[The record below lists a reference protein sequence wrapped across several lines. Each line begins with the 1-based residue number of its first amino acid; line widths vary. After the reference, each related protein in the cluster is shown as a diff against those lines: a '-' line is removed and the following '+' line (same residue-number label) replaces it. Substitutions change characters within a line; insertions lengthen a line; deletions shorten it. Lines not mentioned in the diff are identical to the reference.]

1 MNLSTNLERRKQEL
15 MAMNSSVDVDM
26 LQAEVESKNQ
36 ELKDADS
43 LVDHVTKELTS
54 ESLFEFEAFGIVYIQ
69 HF

>member
-15 MAMNSSVDVDM
+15 VAMNSSVDIDM
-26 LQAEVESKNQ
+26 LQAEVESKKQ

-54 ESLFEFEAFGIVYIQ
+54 ESVIIRF
-69 HF
+69 

>member
-26 LQAEVESKNQ
+26 LQAEVESKYQ

-54 ESLFEFEAFGIVYIQ
+54 EFII
-69 HF
+69 